1 MPNSY
6 IVAGQAS
13 PAAATDTTLYT
24 VPAGK
29 QFVMSSLSVVN
40 RDKVGDAAE
49 FRIAIVP
56 SGDTLG
62 NKHYI
67 EYDKIL
73 DQRESITK
81 MFGATLPAGCVVVVR
96 SSTAN
101 LSFSLFG
108 SEITPA
114 S

>member
-6 IVAGQAS
+6 IIAGQAA
-13 PAAATDTTLYT
+13 PLAATDTVIYT

-29 QFVMSSLSVVN
+29 QFVMSALTAVN

-49 FRIAIVP
+49 IRLAIVP

-62 NKHYI
+62 NKHYVV
-67 EYDKIL
+67 YDRIL
-73 DQRESITK
+73 DQREEFVKNGI
-81 MFGATLPAGCVVVVR
+81 ATLPAGTAVHVQA
-96 SSTAN
+96 STAN
-101 LSFSLFG
+101 VSFSLFG
-108 SEITPA
+108 AEISPA